1 MTACLRCRQ
10 KKRRCDQQRPTCR
23 LCKLAGV
30 ECVDYDSEAGRQV
43 SRSYVPQL
51 ESRIQ
56 YLERRLRENGIHIDG
71 DDTQTLSTTV
81 CSTSQITPPV
91 TNHES
96 PSSLPQTDTALSEAR
111 GLVSVEA
118 HTTPTDS
125 GNCDSFTKVL
135 LIELI
140 SPAGHS
146 SASQNRSSAL
156 SGTSATQD
164 IDLSRDLDTGNITL
178 PPKNIAETLV
188 KAYFQL
194 NDVAMPL
201 LHQPSFRQQFDLVY
215 QMSHTI
221 NFTRTHSDTHSRV
234 AVFFV
239 LEVLAIALLGMQKQ
253 DPSSVSTC
261 LTDRYHRTAL
271 EALGLISV
279 SSDVQGVQAL
289 LLVAQ
294 YSYLHPNFWAAWRT
308 VGAALRL
315 AAELGLHQDMTNGF
329 DALALD
335 TRRRTFW
342 VAYSMDRN
350 LSIAMSLPF
359 GLSDG
364 AISSLFPSEI
374 ADDLITTNG
383 IGSNPPCV
391 TKELAQ
397 QMFRYRRIQS
407 ELRIMLWEAP
417 VPFTQVNLSEWQTI
431 MHQRIDQWYD
441 NSPRGDNMTS
451 FEIRV
456 VVGFE
461 TKRNTALFNLYRPS
475 PNNPTPSEEQA
486 LAMTDVASNMIH
498 IYQNHFR
505 NKHLSIYWQ
514 SIENVF
520 NAGTALMVAYSR
532 SPGVREIM
540 TLTSLESL
548 VHTCSSLLW
557 GMVERFPSYQDKRDT
572 FDATATKV
580 LEGLKAETLINKGT
594 FIPGASQHEGALTS
608 SLSAQTHTGSE
619 MPLPAAIAEEQ
630 SWLQFLTPGEF
641 DFCHNQEPG
650 AFHDMEVWGLYGDC
664 TLLGQ
669 DVSNDDWS

>member
-1 MTACLRCRQ
+1 M
-10 KKRRCDQQRPTCR
+10 
-23 LCKLAGV
+23 
-30 ECVDYDSEAGRQV
+30 
-43 SRSYVPQL
+43 
-51 ESRIQ
+51 
-56 YLERRLRENGIHIDG
+56 
-71 DDTQTLSTTV
+71 
-81 CSTSQITPPV
+81 PPV

-96 PSSLPQTDTALSEAR
+96 PSSLPQTDATVSEAR
-111 GLVSVEA
+111 DLVSVEA
-118 HTTPTDS
+118 HTTPTDTRD
-125 GNCDSFTKVL
+125 CDSYIKVFL
-135 LIELI
+135 AELV
-140 SPAGHS
+140 SPARHR
-146 SASQNRSSAL
+146 SATQKRSSSL
-156 SGTSATQD
+156 SATSTVQD

-178 PPKNIAETLV
+178 PRKDTAETLV
-188 KAYFQL
+188 KAYFQF

-221 NFTRTHSDTHSRV
+221 NFTITHSNTHSKV

-239 LEVLAIALLGMQKQ
+239 LEVFAIALLSMQKQ

-261 LTDRYHRTAL
+261 LADRYHRTAL
-271 EALGLISV
+271 EALSLTSV

-335 TRRRTFW
+335 IRRRTFW

-364 AISSLFPSEI
+364 AISSLFPSEVSE
-374 ADDLITTNG
+374 DLITTNG
-383 IGSNPPCV
+383 IGSTPPCV
-391 TKELAQ
+391 TKQLAQ
-397 QMFRYRRIQS
+397 QMFRYRQIQS
-407 ELRIMLWEAP
+407 ELRVMLWEAP
-417 VPFTQVNLSEWQTI
+417 VPYKQINLSDWQTT
-431 MHQRIDQWYD
+431 MHQRIDQWYN

-451 FEIRV
+451 FERRV

-486 LAMTDVASNMIH
+486 LAMTEVASNMIR

-505 NKHLSIYWQ
+505 KKHLSIYWQ

-532 SPGVREIM
+532 SLGVREMM
-540 TLTSLESL
+540 TLDSLESL
-548 VHTCSSLLW
+548 VHSCSSLLW

-572 FDATATKV
+572 FDTTATKV
-580 LEGLKAETLINKGT
+580 LEGLKAEILINEGT
-594 FIPGASQHEGALTS
+594 FIPGVSQHEGALTS

-619 MPLPAAIAEEQ
+619 MPLPAIPEEQ
-630 SWLQFLTPGEF
+630 SWLQFLIPGEF

-650 AFHDMEVWGLYGDC
+650 AFHDMEVWALDGDSP
-664 TLLGQ
+664 LLGQ
-669 DVSNDDWS
+669 DMTHENWT